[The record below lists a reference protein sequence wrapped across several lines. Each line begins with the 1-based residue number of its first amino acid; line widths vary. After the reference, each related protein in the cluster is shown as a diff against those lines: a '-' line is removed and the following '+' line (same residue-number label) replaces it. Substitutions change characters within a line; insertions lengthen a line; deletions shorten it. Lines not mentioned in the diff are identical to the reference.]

1 MGIYAIKPAF
11 QRTLKPL
18 EQFLVRR
25 KVHPTMINFAAL
37 VLSIA
42 AGCALTYSGEY
53 RWLLIGVPFIAFVR
67 TAFNALDGMV
77 ARDLKVP
84 NQGFGEV
91 LNETFDRISDAA
103 IFFGLALASYTNL
116 TLGAIATIAILI
128 NNYLSIVSKAAGG
141 SRQYGG
147 VMGKA
152 DRMIVLGVGSV
163 VILSTG
169 YLRTGD
175 IMLAIILI
183 GTIITFGQRF
193 LSVRRELT

>member
-1 MGIYAIKPAF
+1 
-11 QRTLKPL
+11 
-18 EQFLVRR
+18 
-25 KVHPTMINFAAL
+25 MITFAAL

-128 NNYLSIVSKAAGG
+128 NSYLSIASKAAGG